1 MKLTIGDYKIES
13 DSNCFSLLAKKIVQ
27 PIVKDGEIV
36 NKENVG
42 SERWVVVG
50 YYSQVDS
57 LLNAI
62 PRQVLLDNDDLLSI
76 KQKLEVINIQI
87 AGIRRVLEECINE

>member
-1 MKLTIGDYKIES
+1 MKINLGDYRIES

-27 PIVKDGEIV
+27 PIVKDGKVV
-36 NKENVG
+36 NKENIG
-42 SERWVVVG
+42 SERWVVIG
-50 YYSQVDS
+50 YYSQIDT

-62 PRQVLLDNDDLLSI
+62 PRQVLLDNDDLLII

-87 AGIRRVLEECINE
+87 VGIRKALEECVNE